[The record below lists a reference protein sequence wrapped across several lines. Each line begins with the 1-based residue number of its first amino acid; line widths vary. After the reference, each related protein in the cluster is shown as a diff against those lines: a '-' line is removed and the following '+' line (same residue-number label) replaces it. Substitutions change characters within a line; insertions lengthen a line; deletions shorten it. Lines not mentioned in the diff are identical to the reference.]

1 MMGRS
6 DDYLRTHQVAGIL
19 GIPKRTL
26 THRVRIGLY
35 PEPKQSEAGYY
46 LWTQQDIK
54 MIKSVVLDRTE
65 KEG

>member
-1 MMGRS
+1 MTGRS

-35 PEPKQSEAGYY
+35 PEPKQSESGYY
-46 LWTQQDIK
+46 LWTQHDIK
-54 MIKSVVLDRTE
+54 MIQAVVLDRNAR
-65 KEG
+65 GG